1 MTCAAPGRRFSERSE
16 AGSLPLKR
24 IHGNAGG
31 PGFPAECGI
40 QSRQLHPMSSGEYD
54 QMSIGDIAAKSDR
67 GESISGDIIRQKTMR
82 RKLEERLEGRERIRE

>member
-1 MTCAAPGRRFSERSE
+1 
-16 AGSLPLKR
+16 
-24 IHGNAGG
+24 
-31 PGFPAECGI
+31 
-40 QSRQLHPMSSGEYD
+40 MSSGEYD